1 MPGPRGPRGPKPK
14 IENPGKLMKRLM
26 GYVLKKYGALY
37 ALVIIGIVASVMCNT
52 QGTMFMQKLIDD
64 YITPMINNH
73 STDYAPLLQAIGKVA
88 GFYALGVAATFMY
101 NKLLIYISQGTI
113 MNLRNDLFTHMQ
125 DLPIR
130 YFDTHS
136 HGDIMS
142 IYTND
147 IDTLRQMIS
156 QSIPQLLN
164 SIITIVN
171 VFIYMVIL
179 NIPLTILTLV
189 MVAITVFVTGKF
201 AGFSSRY
208 FLAQQQDLGKVN
220 GFIEEMLNGQKV
232 VKVFTHEQQ
241 NIEDF
246 NKLNDQL
253 YDSAYNANRYSNAL
267 GPVNAQIGNISY
279 VLCAMIGGVMALAG
293 FSGLTL
299 GKLASF
305 LTFNKSF
312 NMPISQVSMQ
322 LNSVVMAMAGS
333 ERIFKLL
340 DEEPETDEGYV
351 TLVNAKEEN
360 GQLTAVM
367 QNGQRFTADTIAV
380 CIGVRMNVGFLRESG
395 LTIGRG
401 LQVDKHMQTNY
412 EGIYAAGDCCE
423 ALDIQ
428 SQQHKNIGVWLNAN
442 SQGKVAGNNMA
453 GGNMEFDANVLVN
466 LARYLNYDFV
476 SIGDVSTCK
485 PEDELYEFENDRYYI
500 RGVRDESGAI
510 KCLNI
515 IHSADSNGVIKNIF
529 IKYFENKSAGLD
541 PKSASYLR
549 EAGYPDSFI
558 HFLGGRIVD

>member
-52 QGTMFMQKLIDD
+52 QGTMFMQQLIDD
-64 YITPMINNH
+64 YITPMLTNH
-73 STDYAPLLQAIGKVA
+73 STDYTPLLQAIGKVA
-88 GFYALGVAATFMY
+88 GFYALGVVATFTY

-142 IYTND
+142 VYTND

-189 MVAITVFVTGKF
+189 MVAITVFVTSKF

-241 NIEDF
+241 NIKDF

-293 FSGLTL
+293 FS
-299 GKLASF
+299 
-305 LTFNKSF
+305 
-312 NMPISQVSMQ
+312 
-322 LNSVVMAMAGS
+322 
-333 ERIFKLL
+333 
-340 DEEPETDEGYV
+340 
-351 TLVNAKEEN
+351 
-360 GQLTAVM
+360 
-367 QNGQRFTADTIAV
+367 
-380 CIGVRMNVGFLRESG
+380 
-395 LTIGRG
+395 
-401 LQVDKHMQTNY
+401 
-412 EGIYAAGDCCE
+412 
-423 ALDIQ
+423 
-428 SQQHKNIGVWLNAN
+428 
-442 SQGKVAGNNMA
+442 
-453 GGNMEFDANVLVN
+453 
-466 LARYLNYDFV
+466 
-476 SIGDVSTCK
+476 
-485 PEDELYEFENDRYYI
+485 
-500 RGVRDESGAI
+500 
-510 KCLNI
+510 
-515 IHSADSNGVIKNIF
+515 
-529 IKYFENKSAGLD
+529 
-541 PKSASYLR
+541 
-549 EAGYPDSFI
+549 
-558 HFLGGRIVD
+558 

>member
-64 YITPMINNH
+64 YITPMITRH
-73 STDYAPLLQAIGKVA
+73 STDFAPLLQAIGKVA

-142 IYTND
+142 VYTND

-241 NIEDF
+241 NIEAF

-360 GQLTAVM
+360 GQLTETDKTTGIWAWKHVH
-367 QNGQRFTADTIAV
+367 QADGTV
-380 CIGVRMNVGFLRESG
+380 DYKR
-395 LTIGRG
+395 LT
-401 LQVDKHMQTNY
+401 
-412 EGIYAAGDCCE
+412 
-423 ALDIQ
+423 
-428 SQQHKNIGVWLNAN
+428 
-442 SQGKVAGNNMA
+442 
-453 GGNMEFDANVLVN
+453 
-466 LARYLNYDFV
+466 
-476 SIGDVSTCK
+476 GDVVFDDVDFGYVPDK
-485 PEDELYEFENDRYYI
+485 IVLHNVDLYATPGQKIAFV
-500 RGVRDESGAI
+500 G
-510 KCLNI
+510 
-515 IHSADSNGVIKNIF
+515 
-529 IKYFENKSAGLD
+529 
-541 PKSASYLR
+541 
-549 EAGYPDSFI
+549 
-558 HFLGGRIVD
+558 

>member
-1 MPGPRGPRGPKPK
+1 MPGPRGPKGPKPK
-14 IENPGKLMKRLM
+14 IENPGRLLKRLM
-26 GYVLKKYGALY
+26 GYILKKYGVLY
-37 ALVIIGIVASVMCNT
+37 ALVIIGILASVMCNT

-64 YITPMINNH
+64 YITPMIE
-73 STDYAPLLQAIGKVA
+73 SGSADYGPLLHAIGKVA
-88 GFYALGVAATFMY
+88 GFYALGVVATFLY

-113 MNLRNDLFTHMQ
+113 KNLRDDLFTHMQ

-142 IYTND
+142 VYTND

-164 SIITIVN
+164 SIVTIVN

-189 MVAITVFVTGKF
+189 MVAITVFITGKF

-208 FLAQQQDLGKVN
+208 FLAQQQDIGKVN

-232 VKVFTHEQQ
+232 VKVFTHEEQ

-253 YDSAYNANRYSNAL
+253 YDSAYNANRYSNYL

-279 VLCAMIGGVMALAG
+279 VLCAMIGGMMALSG

-322 LNSVVMAMAGS
+322 LNSVVMALAGS

-340 DEEPETDEGYV
+340 DEEPETDDGYV
-351 TLVNAKEEN
+351 TLVNVKEEN
-360 GQLTAVM
+360 GQLTETTESTGIWAWKHVH
-367 QNGQRFTADTIAV
+367 QADGSV
-380 CIGVRMNVGFLRESG
+380 EYKR
-395 LTIGRG
+395 LT
-401 LQVDKHMQTNY
+401 
-412 EGIYAAGDCCE
+412 
-423 ALDIQ
+423 
-428 SQQHKNIGVWLNAN
+428 
-442 SQGKVAGNNMA
+442 
-453 GGNMEFDANVLVN
+453 
-466 LARYLNYDFV
+466 
-476 SIGDVSTCK
+476 GDVVFDDVDFGYVPEKPVLHNIDGSVCDSG
-485 PEDELYEFENDRYYI
+485 PED
-500 RGVRDESGAI
+500 
-510 KCLNI
+510 CLRWINR
-515 IHSADSNGVIKNIF
+515 S
-529 IKYFENKSAGLD
+529 
-541 PKSASYLR
+541 R
-549 EAGYPDSFI
+549 
-558 HFLGGRIVD
+558 